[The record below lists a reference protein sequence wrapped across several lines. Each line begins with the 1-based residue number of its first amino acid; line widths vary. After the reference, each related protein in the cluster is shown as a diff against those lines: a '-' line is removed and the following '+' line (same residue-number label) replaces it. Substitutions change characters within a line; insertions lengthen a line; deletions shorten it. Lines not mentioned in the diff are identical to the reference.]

1 MHFAT
6 CTSYYVCGGKEN
18 DLLCLCNNRSF
29 SSSVIKLC
37 TLYHSAGS
45 SGCTARH
52 NVGRN
57 PPATSPIIWAH
68 SRFSQEVGLGVITTV
83 WYIVPN
89 ALFHQCACF
98 RQSFLH
104 SKWKFGLKIISLY
117 CLCGLVFV
125 SVLEAYPSLDFLN
138 PVRPIVAASEPVV
151 VAIS

>member
-6 CTSYYVCGGKEN
+6 CTSYYVCGG
-18 DLLCLCNNRSF
+18 RRMTSF
-29 SSSVIKLC
+29 ACVTTGLSRQVSSSYAR
-37 TLYHSAGS
+37 YHSAGS
-45 SGCTARH
+45 RGCTARH

-89 ALFHQCACF
+89 AFFHQCACF